1 MPRQKCDNYEI
12 CAKYGCIFGVC
23 EESQE
28 SDLMLAA
35 SGIRQCS
42 PALRARRGYRVL
54 AYSAVL
60 VLTQSRFGVLHHC
73 ITLQQIHSKLLLS

>member
-42 PALRARRGYRVL
+42 PAEKTKITIL
-54 AYSAVL
+54 ASIDDKL
-60 VLTQSRFGVLHHC
+60 
-73 ITLQQIHSKLLLS
+73 SKLLDK